1 MPMTADKAVL
11 GPTAR
16 TFAILCGAV
25 LWAILFGVAGAL
37 TQRAWIGAVCGA
49 VIGAII
55 GYVFAMNV
63 IGRVVVWVSVMGLL
77 GAVVGPGCDAD
88 ACTSAVGGA
97 VIGSL
102 LGWFGWTGALM
113 LGFGML
119 GLGLGGEIG
128 GGIGAVVGLLLGAVS
143 AWFAVYFDR
152 KTAIKDEGDIRSVP
166 PHGKPPEDSASM

>member
-11 GPTAR
+11 SPTAR
-16 TFAILCGAV
+16 TFATLCGAV

-37 TQRAWIGAVCGA
+37 TQRAWVGAMCRRSYRCDYRLRLRHERDWQGRCLGS
-49 VIGAII
+49 VI
-55 GYVFAMNV
+55 
-63 IGRVVVWVSVMGLL
+63 GLL

-119 GLGLGGEIG
+119 GLGLGDEIG

-152 KTAIKDEGDIRSVP
+152 KTAIKDEGGIRSVP
-166 PHGKPPEDSASM
+166 PHGKPPVDSASI